1 MKKGV
6 LLIGTVSV
14 VLFVL
19 FLGGCDN
26 GVYAPNPDTKL
37 RVFIEREV
45 RNDLNVGLRIWAQEV
60 RRDTKLGKDVLT
72 FVCPCYLGE
81 PVNRS
86 PIVAIPEEQLIL
98 EVLSGATYSIT
109 VIENKN

>member
-37 RVFIEREV
+37 RVFIEREIG
-45 RNDLNVGLRIWAQEV
+45 RNPDIGLRIWAQEV
-60 RRDTKLGKDVLT
+60 RRDTKLGKDILT
-72 FVCPCYLGE
+72 FRMP
-81 PVNRS
+81 
-86 PIVAIPEEQLIL
+86 
-98 EVLSGATYSIT
+98 VLSWRTR
-109 VIENKN
+109 E